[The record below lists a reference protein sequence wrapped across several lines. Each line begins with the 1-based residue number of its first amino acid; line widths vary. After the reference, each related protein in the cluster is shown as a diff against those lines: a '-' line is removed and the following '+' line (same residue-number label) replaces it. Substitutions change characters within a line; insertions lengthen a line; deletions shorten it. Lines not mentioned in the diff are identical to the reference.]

1 MTKKLEIV
9 YPSVWVYKVIGRE
22 EAGLR
27 AAVIQVLGAR
37 ECLVVPSRT
46 SSGGKYLCL
55 DVELVVESAEERE
68 AAYHA
73 FKQHPEVVL
82 VL

>member
-1 MTKKLEIV
+1 MEKKLELV
-9 YPSVWVYKVIGRE
+9 YPCAWVYKIIGRN

-27 AAVIQVLGAR
+27 AAVTQVLGAR

-55 DVELVVESAEERE
+55 DVELVVASAEER
-68 AAYHA
+68 AAAFHA
-73 FKQHPEVVL
+73 FKAHPEVML